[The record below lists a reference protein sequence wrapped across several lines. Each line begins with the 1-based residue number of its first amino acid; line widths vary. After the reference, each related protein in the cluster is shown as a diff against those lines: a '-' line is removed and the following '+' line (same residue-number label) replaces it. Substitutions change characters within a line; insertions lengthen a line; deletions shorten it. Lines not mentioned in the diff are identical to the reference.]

1 MKRITL
7 LLALFVSFTAFA
19 KDLSKDITMVSYE
32 QSWLDSEGTLALK
45 NNTNEE
51 IRNIVFLI
59 KYLDMSGNELDYE
72 EFSEFVSIAPGMT
85 KKINIPAYEHSRFYH
100 YYKSKGDS
108 ENPAFKI
115 NFQLKDY
122 NVPNE
127 ELSGS
132 DDSDYYGSYNDT
144 RSNSESDTFTSGFF
158 FMMII
163 ILLVAI
169 SVSVGL
175 FVLVALMAQ
184 RRHRNVVLWV
194 LLSILASPLL
204 MIIILLIIG
213 DDPAAIENNNG
224 WK

>member
-1 MKRITL
+1 MKRIVL
-7 LLALFVSFTAFA
+7 LLTLFISITAFA
-19 KDLSKDITMVSYE
+19 KDLNNDVTMVSYE
-32 QSWLDSEGTLALK
+32 QSWIDHEGTLALK

-51 IRNIVFLI
+51 IRNVVFLI
-59 KYLDMSGNELDYE
+59 TYLDMSGKELDYE

-85 KKINIPAYEHSRFYH
+85 KKINIPAYEAGRFYH
-100 YYKSKGDS
+100 YYKSKGDG

-144 RSNSESDTFTSGFF
+144 KSNSESDIFTKGFF
-158 FMMII
+158 ITIII